1 MRKVRLSDFPHRLKP
16 ATPRAGLASRCLRAL
31 PRATHFTTR
40 VATIAATIL
49 AGIVASSSASA
60 SQDAAFRTR
69 GILRYATDPSGGAP
83 YAMPRE
89 DDPERL
95 TGFEIELMELV
106 GRELGVAVEPV
117 RGDWVAI
124 PDLVRTGRVDLGFN
138 GFETTPDRA
147 AELDFTVPYFVYD
160 QQPAVRAGDRGR
172 YRTLADL
179 AAGDGR
185 PFATV
190 ATLDGAATVEVLAAR
205 GWPADRIRVY
215 DDSLTPFNELRLGR
229 VEAVVQDSII
239 VEYYAGRDE
248 AFVLLPTLGATG
260 TYAGIVRKGDDA
272 TRLAVDGA
280 LERLKRSGEMAAVY
294 RRWGIWSEAQRGIG
308 VVDRGASSGD
318 ATADRTQSEAG
329 GSAATPGGGRASG
342 AAIDTPSTDTPN
354 TDTPA
359 PHPPAAET
367 PATDA
372 TTARARF
379 AWPAALAALA
389 KAAGNTILLTALA
402 MPLAVATGLLLAI
415 GARSERPAIRR
426 AARLYTTVVRG
437 TPLLVQ
443 LYLVYFSLPVAGA
456 ALAGLAPSL
465 DAWLH
470 FQSALTWP
478 AFTVAVVV
486 LAGNYGAYEA
496 EVQRAGLES
505 VPPGQRRAALAL
517 GMSPAQALW
526 RIEVPQGFRAV
537 LPATINDLN
546 SMIKDSSLVSLIAVP
561 ELMQVALSIGK
572 GAFMVPTMLVL
583 AAVAYLALSVA
594 GDRLA
599 NLAARRLGL
608 ATPPKGV
615 RR

>member
-1 MRKVRLSDFPHRLKP
+1 MHAVLVIL
-16 ATPRAGLASRCLRAL
+16 LASA
-31 PRATHFTTR
+31 
-40 VATIAATIL
+40 VATANP
-49 AGIVASSSASA
+49 SD
-60 SQDAAFRTR
+60 DAAFRAR
-69 GILRYATDPSGGAP
+69 GVLRYATDPSGGAP

-89 DDPERL
+89 DDPSRL

-147 AELDFTVPYFVYD
+147 AALDFTVPYFVYD
-160 QQPAVRAGDRGR
+160 QQPAVRAADRAR
-172 YRTLADL
+172 FRTLADL
-179 AAGDGR
+179 RGGADR
-185 PFATV
+185 PYRLV
-190 ATLDGAATVEVLAAR
+190 GTLDGAATVEVLAAE
-205 GWPADRIRVY
+205 GWPTDAIRVY

-229 VEAVVQDSII
+229 VDAVVQDSII

-248 AFVLLPTLGATG
+248 AFALLPTLGATG

-280 LERLKRSGEMAAVY
+280 LERLKRSGAMAAVY
-294 RRWGIWSEAQRGIG
+294 RRWGIWSDAQRAIG
-308 VVDRGASSGD
+308 VVDGGVAEAMGED
-318 ATADRTQSEAG
+318 ATED
-329 GSAATPGGGRASG
+329 ATEGTTHG
-342 AAIDTPSTDTPN
+342 AARPDGSHSDARLDDPLS
-354 TDTPA
+354 PA
-359 PHPPAAET
+359 T

-372 TTARARF
+372 TAARARF
-379 AWPAALAALA
+379 SWPAALLALA

-402 MPLAVATGLLLAI
+402 MPLAVAAGLLLAI

-456 ALAGLAPSL
+456 ALAGVAPSL

-470 FQSALTWP
+470 FQSVLTWP
-478 AFTVAVVV
+478 AFVVAVIV
-486 LAGNYGAYEA
+486 LAGNYGAYES

-505 VPPGQRRAALAL
+505 VPAAQRRAALAL

-526 RIEVPQGFRAV
+526 RVEVPQGFRAV

-572 GAFMVPTMLVL
+572 GAFMVPTMLVV
-583 AAVAYLALSVA
+583 AAGAYLALSIA

-599 NLAARRLGL
+599 NIAARRLGL
-608 ATPPKGV
+608 ASPAKGV

>member
-1 MRKVRLSDFPHRLKP
+1 MTAEGAWRRL
-16 ATPRAGLASRCLRAL
+16 ALA
-31 PRATHFTTR
+31 
-40 VATIAATIL
+40 AAPL
-49 AGIVASSSASA
+49 LLSASMMA
-60 SQDAAFRTR
+60 ADSIDDAAFRTR

-239 VEYYAGRDE
+239 VEYYAGRDD

-329 GSAATPGGGRASG
+329 GSAAAPGGGGSSG
-342 AAIDTPSTDTPN
+342 AAADRPGTDTPN

-389 KAAGNTILLTALA
+389 KAAGNTVLLTALA

-415 GARSERPAIRR
+415 GAGSERPAIRR